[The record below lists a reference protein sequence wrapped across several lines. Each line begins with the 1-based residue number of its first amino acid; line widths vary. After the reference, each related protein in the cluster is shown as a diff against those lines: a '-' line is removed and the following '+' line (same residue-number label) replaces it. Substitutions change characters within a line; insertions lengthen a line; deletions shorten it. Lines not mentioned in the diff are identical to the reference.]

1 MEQPTKTVSVAAL
14 PQVRVLGRTTG
25 TDVVNLFWTGSGIE
39 FIYTGSELQMEVNA
53 DYDAYEPWLAVEL
66 NGVQIS
72 RVPLNKGKNEVCLF
86 RGMTVGKPKHVRILK
101 EVQAMHQDPGHLL
114 QIVGL
119 QYADGEFLQL
129 PEPKYRLEFVGDS
142 ITSGEGTVGAV
153 YEEDWISAF
162 FSAENTYPRM
172 VADALSAE
180 YRVISQS
187 GWGYAIILREEF
199 SCLESIT
206 NRDTI
211 NWILKNEYRR
221 SIMEHLPKRI
231 TENGIDYILVG
242 DYYIPDL
249 RLPEESRPIGRW
261 GRMHRD
267 YLKEWRPV
275 LYNDLLLSGRFWTY
289 LADLNEQAQNRLEV
303 ITEQMKAASMLPFR
317 NWTKPC
323 CTV

>member
-1 MEQPTKTVSVAAL
+1 MDRNIFIEQ
-14 PQVRVLGRTTG
+14 
-25 TDVVNLFWTGSGIE
+25 
-39 FIYTGSELQMEVNA
+39 
-53 DYDAYEPWLAVEL
+53 
-66 NGVQIS
+66 
-72 RVPLNKGKNEVCLF
+72 
-86 RGMTVGKPKHVRILK
+86 
-101 EVQAMHQDPGHLL
+101 
-114 QIVGL
+114 
-119 QYADGEFLQL
+119 
-129 PEPKYRLEFVGDS
+129 
-142 ITSGEGTVGAV
+142 
-153 YEEDWISAF
+153 
-162 FSAENTYPRM
+162 
-172 VADALSAE
+172 
-180 YRVISQS
+180 
-187 GWGYAIILREEF
+187 GYGIILREEF

-323 CTV
+323 CTRKWMDRNSRK